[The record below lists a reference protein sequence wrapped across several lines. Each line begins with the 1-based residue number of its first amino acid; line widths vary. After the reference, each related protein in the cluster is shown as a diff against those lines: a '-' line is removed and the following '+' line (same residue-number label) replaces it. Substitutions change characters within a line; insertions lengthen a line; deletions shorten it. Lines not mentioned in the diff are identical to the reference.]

1 MKKTMPFQAFF
12 VSAAL
17 GAALLLMNVHGAV
30 ASDRPRVILL
40 PFHIVSQDKSD
51 LLQQGVATLL
61 NSRLSSETC
70 DMVLQVQ
77 PAGKGNPSESLIRK
91 TLDSKTVCQELQGRF
106 MIFGSIVKLGDTMTT
121 DVFLYDASKGQNT
134 LHFNAT
140 GKGDGALLDHL
151 SDFTKKSKP
160 LLSPACFSM
169 APPPVQPKR
178 IEPLPDRI
186 VKSQDLEGRVNGI
199 ALADFDNDGQIDIAT
214 VSDKTLS
221 IFSLDG
227 KDFKE
232 KAVITVPVKGYV
244 VGLDSADVNSNGVP
258 ELFVSVVTDDRMD
271 IASLILEWDG
281 KAYKTIRSDLKWL
294 FRAVRLEN
302 GKDPV
307 IIAQKNKNLVS
318 MLGSPIYRFSYH
330 PDPALS
336 EPLPLPEGTP
346 LYAFALSCDGKNT
359 LATLSNNRIRV
370 VDKSKNIQWES
381 ENSFGGSIS
390 FMARPDSADRDKINR
405 LYLEPRLLFL
415 DLDRD
420 GTEELFVIKNNEST
434 DHLFSGIKN
443 LTKGR
448 ISVLGPSDFGY
459 TTLRETDWISGY
471 LSDVS
476 LTDIDRDGIPEL
488 VYSVVS
494 KGGFFSAKKSCL
506 VIQKLTGWFD

>member
-1 MKKTMPFQAFF
+1 MSFHAFF
-12 VSAAL
+12 VSAVL
-17 GAALLLMNVHGAV
+17 GTVFLLMNVHGAV
-30 ASDRPRVILL
+30 AADRPRVILL
-40 PFHIVSQDKSD
+40 PFHIVSQDKSE
-51 LLQQGVATLL
+51 LLQQGIATLL
-61 NSRLSSETC
+61 NSRLSSGTC
-70 DMVLQVQ
+70 DMILQTQ
-77 PAGKGNPSESLIRK
+77 PTGKGSPSEGLIRK
-91 TLDSKTVCQELQGRF
+91 TLDSRAVCQELQGRF
-106 MIFGSIVKLGDTMTT
+106 LIFGSLVKLGDTMTT
-121 DVFLYDASKGQNT
+121 DVFLYDEAKGQTT

-151 SDFTKKSKP
+151 SEFSRKAKP
-160 LLSPACFSM
+160 LLSPACFPPVS
-169 APPPVQPKR
+169 PPVQPKKTDL
-178 IEPLPDRI
+178 LPDRI
-186 VKSQDLEGRVNGI
+186 LKSHDMNGRVNGI
-199 ALADFDNDGQIDIAT
+199 ALSDFDNDGQIDIAT

-244 VGLDSADVNSNGVP
+244 VGLDVADVNQNNIP

-302 GKDPV
+302 DKDPV

-336 EPLPLPEGTP
+336 EPLAVPEGTP
-346 LYAFALSCDGKNT
+346 LYSFALSCDGKNT
-359 LATLSNNRIRV
+359 LATLSNNKIRV

-471 LSDVS
+471 ISDAT
-476 LTDIDRDGIPEL
+476 LKDIDGDGIPEL
-488 VYSVVS
+488 IYSVVS